1 MLSLIE
7 ERLGA
12 TLPPDIMFEEET
24 TLRALVPLIKA
35 GGGLGHARSVLIDAA
50 KLATID
56 LPHQTEKVRAIPIT
70 RFIFF
75 LFFFWFF
82 FFFLL
87 NAICFLCLLLIRS
100 FEWWFVDSSSTCSFF
115 SGAADAAAAGD
126 DQVIVA

>member
-1 MLSLIE
+1 MIE

-70 RFIFF
+70 RVHFF
-75 LFFFWFF
+75 FVFLLVLFFFPSERDLFP
-82 FFFLL
+82 L
-87 NAICFLCLLLIRS
+87 S
-100 FEWWFVDSSSTCSFF
+100 FTDSF
-115 SGAADAAAAGD
+115 
-126 DQVIVA
+126 I

>member
-1 MLSLIE
+1 VLSLIE

-75 LFFFWFF
+75 CFSSCFF
-82 FFFLL
+82 FFPSERDLFPL
-87 NAICFLCLLLIRS
+87 S
-100 FEWWFVDSSSTCSFF
+100 FTDSF
-115 SGAADAAAAGD
+115 
-126 DQVIVA
+126 I